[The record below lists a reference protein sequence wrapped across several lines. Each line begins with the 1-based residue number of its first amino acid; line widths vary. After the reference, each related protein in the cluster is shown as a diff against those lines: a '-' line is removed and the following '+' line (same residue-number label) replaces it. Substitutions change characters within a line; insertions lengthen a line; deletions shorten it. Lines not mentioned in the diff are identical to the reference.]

1 MCGHDNAQGIPKQD
15 LTINVKLLT
24 TVIRAYVHTT
34 MAYGF
39 TRAVTYNYEGQ
50 QRYYNAKT
58 GNYELKDRLLID
70 KFGSVMAGSFAAI
83 FLWVPMLGQDLI
95 RLECA
100 VRGKD
105 AREYKGSS
113 FDL

>member
-1 MCGHDNAQGIPKQD
+1 MP
-15 LTINVKLLT
+15 INVKLLT

-39 TRAVTYNYEGQ
+39 TRAVTYTDESQ
-50 QRYYNAKT
+50 DRYYNAKT
-58 GNYELKDRLLID
+58 GIYELKDMLLID
-70 KFGSVMAGSFAAI
+70 KFGTVMAGSLAAI
-83 FLWVPMLGQDLI
+83 FMWPPMLWQDLT

-113 FDL
+113 ID